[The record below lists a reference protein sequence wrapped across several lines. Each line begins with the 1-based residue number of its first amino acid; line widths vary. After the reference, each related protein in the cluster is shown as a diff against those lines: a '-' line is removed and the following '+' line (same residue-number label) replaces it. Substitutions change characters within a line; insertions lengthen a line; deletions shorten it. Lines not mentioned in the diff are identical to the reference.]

1 MGILINRRH
10 FITNPSGD
18 NYEAVDLGLPSGL
31 KWATMN
37 VGATVPEDFGLYF
50 SWGNTEGHEEGS
62 GYNFNST
69 NYDASPG
76 KQITGDIALS
86 QDAANAYLGGSC
98 RMPTRLEFQELYDNC
113 NSAYVTENGVVGR
126 RFTSKTNGNSIFF
139 PAAGYYNGTM
149 LNNSGFSGYYWSA
162 SRFSDSSGYDLYFDN
177 GNVSPQ
183 DKYNRRYGFSVRPVY
198 A

>member
-37 VGATVPEDFGLYF
+37 VGATAPEDFGLYF
-50 SWGNTEGHEEGS
+50 SWGNIDGHEEGS
-62 GYNFNST
+62 DYSFSDANYN
-69 NYDASPG
+69 ASPG
-76 KQITGDIALS
+76 KQISGDIPLS
-86 QDAANAYLGGSC
+86 QDAANAYLGSSW

-113 NSAYVTENGVVGR
+113 TSEWVTMNSVTGR
-126 RFTSKTNGNSIFF
+126 RFTSKINGNTIFF
-139 PAAGYYNGTM
+139 PCAGRYSGTN
-149 LNNSGFSGYYWSA
+149 LYDRDSFGYYWSA
-162 SRFSDSSGYDLYFDN
+162 SRYSDSYGYYWLSSMGTVDPQ
-177 GNVSPQ
+177 GN
-183 DKYNRRYGFSVRPVY
+183 YNRRYGFPIRAVR